1 MKKYKTLIS
10 LSIFILVMG
19 FLGFLV
25 FRDTSDYVTVS
36 DSKSLSKNRNEY
48 AFIND
53 DYEKYSTD
61 YLIKQAEYITPY
73 LNYILDENSNVI
85 DLEKISSDKLIFIL
99 NILLSGANENI
110 CYEKE
115 FLDEKLF
122 DVFGIENNSF
132 TIDSPYY
139 NYYENKFCFEEL
151 FLNGEVKAKAENTS
165 KNGDLIY
172 INIKETEYKTWQV
185 VYKNIGD
192 KIFLSKFIVI

>member
-1 MKKYKTLIS
+1 MKKYKTLITIS
-10 LSIFILVMG
+10 TFVIVMT
-19 FLGFLV
+19 FLGFLF
-25 FRDTSDYVTVS
+25 FRDTSGYTTVS
-36 DSKSLSKNRNEY
+36 NQNSLSKNRNEY
-48 AFIND
+48 AFINV

-85 DLEKISSDKLIFIL
+85 DLEEISSDKLIFIL

-132 TIDSPYY
+132 AIDSPYY

-172 INIKETEYKTWQV
+172 INIKETEYKRWQV
-185 VYKNIGD
+185 VYK
-192 KIFLSKFIVI
+192 KIDNKVFLNKFIIL